1 MENTQAETLAPVRD
15 WRLSK
20 RRTGVTNWRSI
31 MAWSVAG
38 IVLGTLI
45 LAWVFRGQISS
56 YSASTVYADRS
67 LLPIGSDG
75 SPLGTDVLGRDL
87 TARIL
92 TGVPISLLFGVVPA
106 AAGMIVGMAI
116 GLVAGVKGG
125 AVDRVIMAVMDV
137 LLAFPFILVAI
148 LAVTVLGPSLRN
160 AMIAVTLAVLPKN
173 ARIIRAEVLSLR
185 ERDFILAARLAGAGD
200 FRILTRHL
208 FPNVAAI
215 GLIVGSV
222 DVGYMISS
230 TAGLSFLGLGVQPPQ
245 VDWGTL
251 IADGGQYIT
260 TAPQLALIPSLLVAL
275 VSLSFVLIGDD
286 LRHRLGGAGS
296 N

>member
-1 MENTQAETLAPVRD
+1 MF
-15 WRLSK
+15 
-20 RRTGVTNWRSI
+20 
-31 MAWSVAG
+31 AWSVFG
-38 IVLGTLI
+38 IVLGSLL
-45 LAWVFRGQISS
+45 LAWVFRGHISS
-56 YSASTVYADRS
+56 YEASTVYADRS
-67 LLPIGSDG
+67 LLPMGSEG

-92 TGVPISLLFGVVPA
+92 AGIPISLLFGVVPA
-106 AAGMIVGMAI
+106 AVGMIVGMAI

-148 LAVTVLGPSLRN
+148 LAVTVLGSSLRN

-185 ERDFILAARLAGAGD
+185 ERDFILAARLSGAGD
-200 FRILTRHL
+200 FRILARHL

-230 TAGLSFLGLGVQPPQ
+230 TAAGFLGLGVQPPD

-260 TAPQLALIPSLLVAL
+260 TAPQLGPDPEPA
-275 VSLSFVLIGDD
+275 
-286 LRHRLGGAGS
+286 RGAGQPS
-296 N
+296 RSC